1 MKQWLFWSCLF
12 VVVLL
17 VVGCPSTTSNV
28 KKVALEWDVP
38 VSSED
43 NYNIDENHFLE
54 LNYLNNK
61 FTHHLGEDWNGAGG
75 GNTDR
80 GDPVLAPAYGK
91 VYSIR
96 DVQEK
101 DPWGKVI
108 QIEHPMPNGSKTYS
122 TMAHLGTILVSQDEE
137 VYKGDQIGTIGD
149 ANGYYNPVDNNSYAH
164 LHFEIRK
171 TPWVQGNELG
181 RGYLEHIYPSQVQ
194 HLRSPSLF
202 IKLRQKIDPIRLS
215 RGNTYFTTE
224 VMTGNSLVSFE
235 YNGRFAGWY
244 QAVEDGWV
252 EFPQISNS
260 GWQAVP
266 FIFHPDYDY
275 RIKAKKS
282 GITMYLGQPDWDH
295 PAVKRDTALADFI
308 ALGLFPESYITEV
321 FPDTLDLHDQ
331 PAGTEPGEWQ
341 SIEVA
346 TDYGQFKL
354 YRGYDPNVPLG
365 RVLFFE
371 PNSGLGLTANFWGTT
386 NY

>member
-12 VVVLL
+12 VVMFL
-17 VVGCPSTTSNV
+17 VIGCPPITSNV

-38 VSSED
+38 VEPEGG
-43 NYNIDENHFLE
+43 YNIKENPFLG
-54 LNYLNNK
+54 LYNGKY
-61 FTHHLGEDWNGAGG
+61 HVGEDWNSNGG
-75 GNTDR
+75 GNTDF
-80 GDPVLAPAYGK
+80 DKPVFAVAYGI
-91 VYSIR
+91 VVTIR
-96 DVQEK
+96 NIDYP
-101 DPWGKVI
+101 DSWGKVV
-108 QIEHPMPNGSKTYS
+108 QIEHPMPDGSKVYTVY
-122 TMAHLGTILVSQDEE
+122 AHLEEIDQEILK
-137 VYKGDQIGTIGD
+137 KGKGKELHPSDPVGTIGD
-149 ANGYYNPVDNNSYAH
+149 ANGYYSSSH
-164 LHFEIRK
+164 LHFEVRDSEK
-171 TPWVQGNELG
+171 PWDPSDELG
-181 RGYLEHIYPSQVQ
+181 HGYLEYIYPSQVQ

-346 TDYGQFKL
+346 TDYGRFKL

-371 PNSGLGLTANFWGTT
+371 PDSGLGLTANLGGTN